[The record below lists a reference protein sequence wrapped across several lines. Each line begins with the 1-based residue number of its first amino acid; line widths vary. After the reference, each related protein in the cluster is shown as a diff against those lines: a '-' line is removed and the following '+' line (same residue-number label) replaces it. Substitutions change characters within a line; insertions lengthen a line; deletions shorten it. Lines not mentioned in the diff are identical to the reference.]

1 MNNRLLITIL
11 SLIATIA
18 IWDGCSKEA
27 EELILAEELEKSQ
40 ITIGIV
46 PADGVVVRSG
56 AQKFD
61 TFDFHL
67 VKSGQ
72 DKVEDNIFKKFDF
85 ESNKIYID
93 GLSDGKY
100 DLYILATKGD
110 CAQDSAMINKV
121 NSLDECWLEFNKEEF
136 ESLQAQYYRQDISL
150 EVKDGNL
157 VTSLPTIRLKHLS
170 GQITFMAEYKSD
182 IAQRTTT
189 SVRVKSNKP
198 IIGSSFSLKGEAS
211 NPRKVAEIDITQSNF
226 TILLPP
232 AVNDEAVE
240 WFVTHDCASTFME
253 GMSSEQIVKSEIT
266 SSVSK
271 SIKLN
276 LNHKYD
282 EYGLHYFEKD
292 AAKNYGQGDIKFTK
306 IFTCDEDKS
315 YYVFNG
321 PNPRS
326 IKMKTLNT
334 TVFAAAKPEI
344 SKCSFFNMRSVGNV
358 SVYAKID
365 NSTES
370 YKIMQFDSI
379 PPFFEF
385 ENLKFET
392 GSKLFHTKNG
402 SLHRV
407 EVTENSRMSN
417 VEVVYNGKDEFSN
430 FINAIRVEWTFMC
443 NNHDQFYKAFPSGRE
458 AREAMCQMFNMAWI
472 YSQDNYWTE
481 LHTYLTA
488 ALTADGRPSQAK
500 SLIWGDSYEEIDF
513 DYYKKKVLAYPKW
526 TIGFRPHQGVAGYG
540 WHYQFSVDE
549 RSYLQASDWIGY
561 HVYTLGHEMGHGWV
575 DNDTSHHRSNLVSGK
590 AWGLDGFLC
599 NYFTKYRTRL
609 PFPTTSSIS
618 TIRSTHSVKN

>member
-1 MNNRLLITIL
+1 MNNRILTTIL
-11 SLIATIA
+11 IVLAAFAT
-18 IWDGCSKEA
+18 WVGCSTEA
-27 EELILAEELEKSQ
+27 EELILAEELPKSQ
-40 ITIGIV
+40 ITIDIE
-46 PADGVVVRSG
+46 PAGGVIIRSG
-56 AQKFD
+56 GQMFD
-61 TFDFHL
+61 TFDFYL
-67 VKSGQ
+67 VESG
-72 DKVEDNIFKKFDF
+72 KTNVEVDVFKKFDF
-85 ESNKIYID
+85 DRNKIYID

-100 DLYILATKGD
+100 DVYILATSGD
-110 CAQDSAMINKV
+110 ITEDSAVINEV
-121 NSLDECWLEFNKEEF
+121 NSLDECWLEFQSEEF
-136 ESLQAQYYRQDISL
+136 EALQAQYYRESISL
-150 EVKDGNL
+150 EVKDGAL
-157 VTSLPTIRLKHLS
+157 TTALPKIRMKHLS
-170 GQITFMAEYKSD
+170 GQIIFETEYKSD
-182 IAQRTTT
+182 IAQRTTAA
-189 SVRVKSNKP
+189 VKVKSNKP
-198 IIGSSFSLKGEAS
+198 IIGSSFSLKGDAS
-211 NPRKVAEIDITQSNF
+211 NPKKVAEIDITQF
-226 TILLPP
+226 DGTILLPP
-232 AVNDEAVE
+232 TVNDEAVE
-240 WFVTHDCASTFME
+240 WFVTHDCASTFMDD
-253 GMSSEQIVKSEIT
+253 MRSEQIVKSAIT
-266 SSVSK
+266 SSITK

-282 EYGLHYFEKD
+282 EYGLRYFEKD
-292 AAKNYGQGDIKFTK
+292 AAKNYGQGNIKFTK

-365 NSTES
+365 NSPEA
-370 YKIMQFDSI
+370 YRIMQFDSI

-385 ENLKFET
+385 ENLKFEI

-407 EVTENSRMSN
+407 EVMENSRMSN

-472 YSQDNYWTE
+472 YSQENYWTE

-488 ALTADGRPSQAK
+488 ALTASGRPSQAK
-500 SLIWGDSYEEIDF
+500 SLIWGDSYEAIDF

-575 DNDTSHHRSNLVSGK
+575 DNDTSHHVSNLVSGK

-618 TIRSTHSVKN
+618 TIRNTHSVKN